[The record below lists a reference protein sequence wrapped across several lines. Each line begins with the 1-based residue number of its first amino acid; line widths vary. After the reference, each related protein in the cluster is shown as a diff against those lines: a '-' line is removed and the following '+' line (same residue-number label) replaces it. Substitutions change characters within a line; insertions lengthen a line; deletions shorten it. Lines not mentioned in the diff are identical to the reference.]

1 MTTLVT
7 GARGKIGQSL
17 IAKLHTAGLPVRAA
31 SAAPS
36 ALTVPAGVDV
46 AELRLN
52 APETF
57 DAALAGITQ
66 VLLYAEPA
74 GIDAF
79 ITAARAAGV
88 EHIVLVSSSAVL
100 SPTAADDSL
109 GAHHLDVERALSA
122 SDITTT
128 VLRPGAFASNALG
141 WAWFISNGLP
151 IEHAYADA
159 AIVPIHTDD
168 IADIAFAAL
177 TGHELRG
184 GTYHVT
190 GAQALT
196 FRAQIAAI
204 AEVLGRDIPIV
215 EITPD
220 AARAQLSRQMPAEL
234 VDSLLTFWASVTE
247 RPEPLG
253 DTTQSLLGTPART
266 FPQWVR
272 EHAAAFSSN

>member
-17 IAKLHTAGLPVRAA
+17 ITKLRAAGLPVRAA
-31 SAAPS
+31 SADPNAVS
-36 ALTVPAGVDV
+36 VPAGVEV
-46 AELRLN
+46 AELNLT

-100 SPTAADDSL
+100 SPTATEDSL
-109 GAHHLDVERALSA
+109 AAHHLNVENALAA
-122 SDITTT
+122 SDIPTT

-141 WAWFISNGLP
+141 WAYFISNGLP

-168 IADIAFAAL
+168 IADIAYAAL

-190 GAQALT
+190 GEQSLT
-196 FRAQIAAI
+196 FRAQLAAI
-204 AEVLGRDIPIV
+204 SEVLGRDIPIV

-220 AARAQLSRQMPAEL
+220 AARAQLAQHMPAAMA
-234 VDSLLTFWASVTE
+234 DSLLSYWASTSE
-247 RPEPLG
+247 RPEPVA
-253 DTTQSLLGTPART
+253 DTTHSLLGTPARSFT
-266 FPQWVR
+266 QWVR
-272 EHAAAFSSN
+272 EHADAFSPN